1 MSDCTAVIGSM
12 TTALKAQKALLR
24 ASIRSTVVKLDS
36 SITSKGCAYGIE
48 FDCVQSSNVRYV
60 LDTSGI
66 KVSRY
71 LTGGVYM

>member
-36 SITSKGCAYGIE
+36 SVTRKGCAYGVE
-48 FDCVQSSNVRYV
+48 FDCVQTSNVQYT
-60 LDTSGI
+60 LDTAGI

-71 LTGGVYM
+71 LTGGG

>member
-36 SITSKGCAYGIE
+36 SVTHKGCAYGIE
-48 FDCVQSSNVRYV
+48 FDCLQASNVKYT
-60 LDTSGI
+60 LSNAGI
-66 KVSRY
+66 KVLRY
-71 LTGGVYM
+71 LTGGG